1 MRNICYVLLLVSV
14 SSLAHSK
21 DTDRNLDISCKDFSW
36 SDVEQ
41 LVQPYL
47 DETLYAALVMQG
59 ESSEYRTSTA
69 AKQAMDKSLPKVIK
83 RIRVTIGDRSI
94 FSQS

>member
-1 MRNICYVLLLVSV
+1 MRKICYALLLITV

-21 DTDRNLDISCKDFSW
+21 DMNRNLDISCKDFSW

-41 LVQPYL
+41 LVHPYL
-47 DETLYAALVMQG
+47 DETLYTALVMQG

-69 AKQAMDKSLPKVIK
+69 AKQAMDEALPEVVK
-83 RIRVTIGDRSI
+83 RILESLIKAEC
-94 FSQS
+94 